1 MAADARAEFEEFV
14 EGTVVLGEA
23 TPPPPANPQ
32 GGFSDLARRLST
44 SPGAGR
50 FDWSALIG
58 AALMLAAGVLAV
70 LLPGEATTNDGFWR
84 VGQQAGADL
93 LRFGGHLTIP
103 LAVGAFLLV
112 CGSLAALA
120 RPSQLGHAFLA
131 AQPLVGVGAL
141 GLVALVWLLYGAL
154 ILANLAALALLI
166 VAYAVATVFGIAF
179 FLALLAGI
187 ADQ

>member
-1 MAADARAEFEEFV
+1 MAADAQAEFEEFV

-23 TPPPPANPQ
+23 TPSPPNSP
-32 GGFSDLARRLST
+32 GGFTDLVGRLSA
-44 SPGAGR
+44 SSGAGR
-50 FDWSALIG
+50 FDWSVLIG

-70 LLPGEATTNDGFWR
+70 LLPGEAATDDGFWR

-93 LRFGGHLTIP
+93 LRFGGHLALT
-103 LAVGAFLLV
+103 LVVGSFLLV

-120 RPSQLGHAFLA
+120 GPNQLGRTFLA

-166 VAYAVATVFGIAF
+166 VAYAIGTVLGIAF